1 MLGQILTFDR
11 ASMSDAEGSLGVNEL
26 ALLVMLVVVA
36 SLLSISVEWHVAAA
50 CLWLVH
56 MLVSVWL
63 AVVAT
68 PELAVSKAVTGTTV
82 CLLLIP
88 SLRAFSQARAAVGT
102 TGMRRLVVGAGTQ
115 ATDEPF
121 MLVGA
126 FLAAAAA
133 IALSFAFPL
142 VEGASN
148 FAWYWLTLLGLLL
161 IMLSRDIVRIGL
173 GLLLLLNAVDL
184 LDTMVTRNQGVTA
197 IGARSMVAIVLALAL
212 SVIWG
217 RTTSVRSR
225 SEKADLPSLTV
236 TDPMPPQRLPPFG
249 NPGGDRYQGGSR

>member
-1 MLGQILTFDR
+1 MLSFNR
-11 ASMSDAEGSLGVNEL
+11 SSVADAEGNLAVNEL

-36 SLLSISVEWHVAAA
+36 SLLSISVEWHVAAV

-56 MLVSVWL
+56 ILVSVWL

-68 PELAVSKAVTGTTV
+68 PELAISKAVTGTTV

-88 SLRAFSQARAAVGT
+88 SLRAFSQARASAGT
-102 TGMRRLVVGAGTQ
+102 TGMRRLVVVAGTQ
-115 ATDEPF
+115 PTDEPF

-142 VEGASN
+142 VEGGSN
-148 FAWYWLTLLGLLL
+148 FAWYWLTILGLLL

-225 SEKADLPSLTV
+225 SEPEERPSLTV
-236 TDPMPPQRLPPFG
+236 ADPLPPQRMTLFGGPSHDPP
-249 NPGGDRYQGGSR
+249 PGGPR

>member
-1 MLGQILTFDR
+1 M
-11 ASMSDAEGSLGVNEL
+11 ADAEGNLGVNEL

-102 TGMRRLVVGAGTQ
+102 TGMRRLVVVAGT
-115 ATDEPF
+115 
-121 MLVGA
+121 
-126 FLAAAAA
+126 
-133 IALSFAFPL
+133 
-142 VEGASN
+142 
-148 FAWYWLTLLGLLL
+148 
-161 IMLSRDIVRIGL
+161 
-173 GLLLLLNAVDL
+173 VDH
-184 LDTMVTRNQGVTA
+184 
-197 IGARSMVAIVLALAL
+197 
-212 SVIWG
+212 
-217 RTTSVRSR
+217 
-225 SEKADLPSLTV
+225 AD
-236 TDPMPPQRLPPFG
+236 G
-249 NPGGDRYQGGSR
+249 

>member
-1 MLGQILTFDR
+1 M
-11 ASMSDAEGSLGVNEL
+11 ADAEGNLGVNEL

-88 SLRAFSQARAAVGT
+88 SLRAFSQASAVGT
-102 TGMRRLVVGAGTQ
+102 TGMRRLVVVAGTQ

-126 FLAAAAA
+126 FLAA
-133 IALSFAFPL
+133 
-142 VEGASN
+142 
-148 FAWYWLTLLGLLL
+148 
-161 IMLSRDIVRIGL
+161 RR
-173 GLLLLLNAVDL
+173 
-184 LDTMVTRNQGVTA
+184 
-197 IGARSMVAIVLALAL
+197 
-212 SVIWG
+212 
-217 RTTSVRSR
+217 
-225 SEKADLPSLTV
+225 
-236 TDPMPPQRLPPFG
+236 RLPCRLHSRLWRARATS
-249 NPGGDRYQGGSR
+249 PGIG

>member
-1 MLGQILTFDR
+1 M
-11 ASMSDAEGSLGVNEL
+11 ADAEGNLGVNEL

-102 TGMRRLVVGAGTQ
+102 TGMRRLVVVAGTQ

-148 FAWYWLTLLGLLL
+148 FAWYWLTLTG
-161 IMLSRDIVRIGL
+161 IFTIVTANDVLKLGL
-173 GLLLLLNAVDL
+173 GLFN
-184 LDTMVTRNQGVTA
+184 RC
-197 IGARSMVAIVLALAL
+197 
-212 SVIWG
+212 
-217 RTTSVRSR
+217 
-225 SEKADLPSLTV
+225 
-236 TDPMPPQRLPPFG
+236 RLG
-249 NPGGDRYQGGSR
+249 Y

>member
-1 MLGQILTFDR
+1 M
-11 ASMSDAEGSLGVNEL
+11 ADAGGSNAMNEL
-26 ALLVMLVVVA
+26 ALLITLVVVA
-36 SLLSISVEWHVAAA
+36 SLLSISVEWHIAAS

-56 MLVSVWL
+56 ILVSVWL

-68 PELAVSKAVTGTTV
+68 PELAVAKAVTGTTV

-102 TGMRRLVVGAGTQ
+102 TGMRRFVVVAGTQ

-161 IMLSRDIVRIGL
+161 VMLSRDIVRTGL

-197 IGARSMVAIVLALAL
+197 IGARSMVAIILALAL

-217 RTTSVRSR
+217 RTTPVRSR
-225 SEKADLPSLTV
+225 AEAEEHPSLTV
-236 TDPMPPQRLPPFG
+236 TDQLPSQRLPSLG
-249 NPGGDRYQGGSR
+249 GPGADQLQGGSR